1 MPFLTLNAMR
11 SLCRLP
17 PSLFSNGIM
26 QIRFVHH
33 HKELEEPGG
42 FERFMGWRRSNPAKA
57 NRNTH
62 INERYMRRLRGAK
75 RLIMDLE
82 EDYAER
88 RQLDQMRPDEV
99 RMYLLRK
106 GKPNIFKDVA
116 PRDWNEHQITLN
128 TFGQAIDPYIPPE
141 TSLFSRG
148 AKDIFPD
155 LKAFAT
161 RKYQGIF
168 YGLRRIRKKDGFQN
182 FNLKD
187 FTKLAEQVYANAY
200 NALALRDK
208 AKLHELITEAAFS
221 KMWPDVEKGTLRW
234 KLVQFNEPSKVLTV
248 RCLDNPTKSGNDIA
262 QIIVRMH
269 STQILALYDKDGHLL
284 LGSEE
289 EPRQCLEYVVFEN
302 HVASVDGMWRL
313 HCRIYPNW
321 LKPKQSPHRQGLID
335 EEEMEKLPKESLK
348 ISSGNQVKQSK
359 KRSSTA
365 G

>member
-1 MPFLTLNAMR
+1 
-11 SLCRLP
+11 
-17 PSLFSNGIM
+17 
-26 QIRFVHH
+26 
-33 HKELEEPGG
+33 
-42 FERFMGWRRSNPAKA
+42 
-57 NRNTH
+57 
-62 INERYMRRLRGAK
+62 
-75 RLIMDLE
+75 
-82 EDYAER
+82 
-88 RQLDQMRPDEV
+88 
-99 RMYLLRK
+99 
-106 GKPNIFKDVA
+106 
-116 PRDWNEHQITLN
+116 
-128 TFGQAIDPYIPPE
+128 QAIDPYIPPE

-182 FNLKD
+182 FNLKVRSSTFPFPWFLFWHQD
-187 FTKLAEQVYANAY
+187 FTKLAEQIYANAY

-208 AKLHELITEAAFS
+208 TKLHELITEAAFS
-221 KMWPDVEKGTLRW
+221 KMWPDVEKGTLHW
-234 KLVQFNEPSKVLTV
+234 KLVQFSEPSKVLTV

-335 EEEMEKLPKESLK
+335 EEEMEKLPKEPLK